1 MVKLLKKDIGNKAYF
16 LKGIF
21 LAFIITIALIIIF
34 SLLIMFTNIKESKIP
49 LLNNIAM
56 ITSIAISSIYVA
68 FKIKEKGWI
77 QGGLVGI
84 GYCIILLILN
94 IIFIRPIQLDLLSGT
109 RLVLATITGIIGGM
123 IGINL
128 S

>member
-1 MVKLLKKDIGNKAYF
+1 MLNKEMGKRTYF
-16 LKGIF
+16 LKGIL
-21 LAFIITIALIIIF
+21 LAFIITIVMIIIF
-34 SLLIMFTNIKESKIP
+34 SLLVMFTGIKENKIP

-68 FKIKEKGWI
+68 FKIREKGWI
-77 QGGLVGI
+77 QGGLVGV
-84 GYCIILLILN
+84 GYYIILIILN
-94 IIFIRPIQLDLLSGT
+94 LFFIKPFQIDLISGT
-109 RLVLATITGIIGGM
+109 RLVLATITGVIGGM

>member
-1 MVKLLKKDIGNKAYF
+1 MLKKNIGNKAYF
-16 LKGIF
+16 LKGIL

-56 ITSIAISSIYVA
+56 VTSIAISSIYVA

-84 GYCIILLILN
+84 GYCAILLLLN
-94 IIFIRPIQLDLLSGT
+94 IIFIKPIQIDLLSGT

>member
-1 MVKLLKKDIGNKAYF
+1 MVKLLKKDIGSKAYF
-16 LKGIF
+16 FKGIL
-21 LAFIITIALIIIF
+21 LAFIITIVLILIF
-34 SLLIMFTNIKESKIP
+34 SLLVMFTSMKENKIP

-56 ITSIAISSIYVA
+56 IVSIAISSIYVA
-68 FKIKEKGWI
+68 FMIKEKGWI

-84 GYCIILLILN
+84 SYYIILLILN
-94 IIFIRPIQLDLLSGT
+94 LIFIKPIQIDLISGT
-109 RLVLATITGIIGGM
+109 RFILATITGIIGGM

>member
-1 MVKLLKKDIGNKAYF
+1 MGKRAYF
-16 LKGIF
+16 LKGIL
-21 LAFIITIALIIIF
+21 LAFIITIVMIIIF
-34 SLLIMFTNIKESKIP
+34 SLLVMFTDIKENKIP

-68 FKIKEKGWI
+68 FKIREKGWI
-77 QGGLVGI
+77 QGGLVGV
-84 GYCIILLILN
+84 GYYIILIILN
-94 IIFIRPIQLDLLSGT
+94 LFFIKPFQIDLISGT
-109 RLVLATITGIIGGM
+109 RLILATITGVIGGM

>member
-1 MVKLLKKDIGNKAYF
+1 MLKKDIGNKAYF

-21 LAFIITIALIIIF
+21 LAFIITIVLIIIF

-56 ITSIAISSIYVA
+56 IISIAISSIYVA
-68 FKIKEKGWI
+68 FKIKENGWI
-77 QGGLVGI
+77 QGGLVGV
-84 GYCIILLILN
+84 GYCVILLLLN
-94 IIFIRPIQLDLLSGT
+94 IIFIKPIQIDLLSGT

>member
-1 MVKLLKKDIGNKAYF
+1 MLKKEIGNKAYVV
-16 LKGIF
+16 KGIL
-21 LAFIITIALIIIF
+21 LAFMITIALIIIF
-34 SLLIMFTNIKESKIP
+34 SLLIMFTDIKEGKIP

-68 FKIKEKGWI
+68 FKIKVKGWM

-84 GYCIILLILN
+84 GYCVILLLLN
-94 IIFIRPIQLDLLSGT
+94 VIFIKPIQFDLISGT

>member
-1 MVKLLKKDIGNKAYF
+1 MLNKDMGKRTYF
-16 LKGIF
+16 LKGIL
-21 LAFIITIALIIIF
+21 LAFIITIVMIIIF
-34 SLLIMFTNIKESKIP
+34 SLLVMFTGIKENKIP

-77 QGGLVGI
+77 QGGLVGV
-84 GYCIILLILN
+84 GYYIILIILN
-94 IIFIRPIQLDLLSGT
+94 LFFIKPFQIDLISGT
-109 RLVLATITGIIGGM
+109 RLVLATITGVIGGM

>member
-1 MVKLLKKDIGNKAYF
+1 MFKKDIGNKVYF
-16 LKGIF
+16 LKGIL
-21 LAFIITIALIIIF
+21 LAFIITIVLILMF
-34 SLLIMFTNIKESKIP
+34 SLLIMYTSIKENRIP

-56 ITSIAISSIYVA
+56 IISIAISSVYVA

-77 QGGLVGI
+77 QGGLMAIAYYMVL
-84 GYCIILLILN
+84 IILNL
-94 IIFIRPIQLDLLSGT
+94 IFIKPIQIDLISGT
-109 RLVLATITGIIGGM
+109 RFILAAITGVIGGM

>member
-1 MVKLLKKDIGNKAYF
+1 MLKKDIGNKAYF

-21 LAFIITIALIIIF
+21 LAFIITIVLITIF

-56 ITSIAISSIYVA
+56 IISIAISSIYVA
-68 FKIKEKGWI
+68 FKIKENGWI
-77 QGGLVGI
+77 QGGLVGV
-84 GYCIILLILN
+84 GYCVILLLLN
-94 IIFIRPIQLDLLSGT
+94 IIFIKPIQIDLLSGT